1 MCQPFQSGA
10 SASTASGADFSSNP
24 TPNPH
29 NESVRHV
36 LYGSPQAVREVIKN
50 LHRRGYAE
58 PNEWSRP
65 MPTVGLP
72 GRSPYRPG
80 EVMCILTKT
89 VWIE

>member
-10 SASTASGADFSSNP
+10 FASTTSGADFSSHPN
-24 TPNPH
+24 PNPH
-29 NESVRHV
+29 NEPVRHL
-36 LYGSPQAVREVIKN
+36 LYGSPKAVREVIKN
-50 LHRRGYAE
+50 LHHRGYAE

-65 MPTVGLP
+65 MPTE
-72 GRSPYRPG
+72 RPG

>member
-1 MCQPFQSGA
+1 MFQSHSGA
-10 SASTASGADFSSNP
+10 FASTTSGADFSNNP
-24 TPNPH
+24 KPNPH
-29 NESVRHV
+29 NEPVRHL

-65 MPTVGLP
+65 MPTE
-72 GRSPYRPG
+72 RPG